1 VLVSL
6 LVMLQKTLCSLK
18 RHTMEAFGG
27 RKVYLKALLTWHEIE
42 VSGRLYVRASPGE
55 RVQGQRHRKLGGP
68 QSRFGRWR
76 SGRH

>member
-1 VLVSL
+1 
-6 LVMLQKTLCSLK
+6 MLK

-27 RKVYLKALLTWHEIE
+27 REVYLKAFLTWREIE
-42 VSGRLYVRASPGE
+42 VGGRLYVRASPGE
-55 RVQGQRHRKLGGP
+55 RVQGHQHRKLGGP